1 MALAYALTVYYARG
15 GDMAGYGFETFLST
29 AALALVIAGGY
40 ALNDVVDAEIDRR
53 GAPHRAIAAG
63 RVTRRAGAVWAG
75 LLLVAGLLVSA
86 FCRWEFPAALAVVAL
101 TLVAYDLFSKRLG
114 VFKQLLV
121 AALMASIYPL
131 AFAAAGGATGRRAG
145 SLAFFPAWLFLTAFA
160 YEILKDLR
168 DCRDD
173 PAIGGRPTPIQRR
186 PGQWLALSR
195 AATMLA
201 VPILAGPCFAGCGWV
216 YAAGAGV
223 AAVVAVVSTFVPL
236 RAAIL
241 CLYAECVLVG
251 LAAAADVMIL
261 GV

>member
-15 GDMAGYGFETFLST
+15 GDMAGYVAETVLST

-40 ALNDVVDAEIDRR
+40 VLNDVVDAEIDRR

-63 RVTRRAGAVWAG
+63 RVTRRAGAVWAAS
-75 LLLVAGLLVSA
+75 LLAAGLLVSA
-86 FCRWEFPAALAVVAL
+86 LCRWEFPAALAVVAVE
-101 TLVAYDLFSKRLG
+101 LVAYDLLSKRLG

-131 AFAAAGGATGRRAG
+131 AIAASGGVAGSRAR

-160 YEILKDLR
+160 YETLKDLR
-168 DCRDD
+168 DRRDD
-173 PAIGGRPTPIQRR
+173 PAIAGRPTPIQRR
-186 PGQWLALSR
+186 PRLWLAFSR
-195 AATMLA
+195 AATLLA
-201 VPILAGPCFAGCGWV
+201 VPILVGPYLAGCGWV

-223 AAVVAVVSTFVPL
+223 AAALAVASTFVPL

-241 CLYAECVLVG
+241 CIYAECVLVG